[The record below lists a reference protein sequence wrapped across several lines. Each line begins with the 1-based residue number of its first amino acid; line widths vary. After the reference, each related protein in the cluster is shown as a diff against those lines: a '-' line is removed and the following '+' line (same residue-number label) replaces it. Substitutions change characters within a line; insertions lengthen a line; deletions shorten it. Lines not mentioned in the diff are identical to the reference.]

1 MAIKVY
7 TSMQQGAPTI
17 NGVTGSL
24 ITALDAILV
33 NGYGQ
38 VNVSSITRSGTT
50 ATVTTATAHGFS
62 TGDVALIT
70 GAAETEYNGEFVV
83 TVTGGTSFTYDVA
96 GSPATPAT
104 GTITS
109 KRAPAGFT
117 KTFSG
122 TNKAV
127 YRSNDLSSRRHY
139 YQIIDDGTTSGGSR
153 EARLRGYITMSDV
166 DTGVDAFPDSG
177 TYPLGY
183 FITKSSTADSTARQW
198 VVITDG
204 KTVYFFT
211 FHGYPL
217 TTPLTSVG
225 GNYISSSG
233 FGDIIEYKP
242 GDAYASFTTGCPAQG
257 NVDYYGYSGLVNA
270 VTSITNRGASP
281 STSVPNLSMARD
293 WTGVAGARAASVFGT
308 AFWDTQLGG
317 GVAISY
323 PHRIDNGF
331 YLTPVLVTQ
340 GGPSVIRGRMPG
352 FFEPLHGMCFPNTYT
367 IENVQGFI
375 GRKFMML
382 YCMGGTSTGAVVVD
396 ITGPWDS

>member
-1 MAIKVY
+1 MAIKVFA
-7 TSMQQGAPTI
+7 SLQQGAPTI

-50 ATVTTATAHGFS
+50 ATVTTATAHGLA
-62 TGDVALIT
+62 TGDVALIA

-83 TVTGGTSFTYDVA
+83 TVTGGTSFTYDVS

-139 YQIIDDGTTSGGSR
+139 FRIVDDGTTSGGAR
-153 EARLRGYITMSDV
+153 EARLWGYETMSDV
-166 DTGVDAFPDSG
+166 DTGTGMYPTVGQHSNGFFCQKSDIADATG
-177 TYPLGY
+177 
-183 FITKSSTADSTARQW
+183 RHW
-198 VVITDG
+198 VLITDG
-204 KTVYFFT
+204 KTVYHFAYI
-211 FHGYPL
+211 GSNV
-217 TTPLTSVG
+217 TTGDITAP
-225 GNYISSSG
+225 SSNMNAFG
-233 FGDIIEYKP
+233 FGDALEFKS
-242 GDAYASFTTGCPAQG
+242 GDAYLSWVTGNSQTNNFSSTQYC
-257 NVDYYGYSGLVNA
+257 GLFNGA
-270 VTSITNRGASP
+270 TSITAATPSASQA
-281 STSVPNLSMARD
+281 TIMASRD
-293 WTGVAGARAASVFGT
+293 FTGVAGARQMQIFASGLN
-308 AFWDTQLGG
+308 ASLGIS
-317 GVAISY
+317 ANISY
-323 PHRIDNGF
+323 PHLIDNGF
-331 YLTPVLVTQ
+331 YIVPALLTQ
-340 GGPSVIRGRMPG
+340 GLPALIRGRMPG
-352 FFEPLHGMCFPNTYT
+352 YYEPLQSNCFPNTQI
-367 IENVQGFI
+367 IENVIGFT

-382 YCMGGTSTGAVVVD
+382 WGKNSSSVGACVVD

>member
-7 TSMQQGAPTI
+7 TSLQQGAPTI

-62 TGDVALIT
+62 TGDVALIA

-83 TVTGGTSFTYDVA
+83 TVTGGTSFTYDVS

-109 KRAPAGFT
+109 KRAPGGFT
-117 KTFSG
+117 KTFAG

-139 YQIIDDGTTSGGSR
+139 FRFLDDGTTSGGAR
-153 EARLRGYITMSDV
+153 EARLWGYETMSDV
-166 DTGVDAFPDSG
+166 DTGTG
-177 TYPLGY
+177 MYPTVGQY
-183 FITKSSTADSTARQW
+183 PNGFYCQKSDTADATPRNW
-198 VVITDG
+198 VLITDG
-204 KTVYFFT
+204 KTVYHFA
-211 FHGYPL
+211 
-217 TTPLTSVG
+217 
-225 GNYISSSG
+225 YIASNASSG
-233 FGDIIEYKP
+233 DITAPSTIMNAFAFGDALEFKP
-242 GDAYASFTTGCPAQG
+242 GDAYLSFVTGNSTTNQFSSTQYC
-257 NVDYYGYSGLVNA
+257 GLFNGA
-270 VTSITNRGASP
+270 TSITAATP
-281 STSVPNLSMARD
+281 STSQATIITARD
-293 WTGVAGARAASVFGT
+293 FTAVAGARQTQIFASGLNSSIGAST
-308 AFWDTQLGG
+308 N
-317 GVAISY
+317 ISY
-323 PHRIDNGF
+323 PHQIDNGF
-331 YLTPVLVTQ
+331 YMVPALLTQ
-340 GGPSVIRGRMPG
+340 ASPSLIRGRLPG
-352 FFEPLHGMCFPNTYT
+352 YFEPLHGPCFPNTQ
-367 IENVQGFI
+367 IVENVQGYT

-382 YCMGGTSTGAVVVD
+382 WGKNSSLVGACLID

>member
-7 TSMQQGAPTI
+7 TSLQQGAPTI

-50 ATVTTATAHGFS
+50 ATVTTAAAHGFS
-62 TGDVALIT
+62 TGDVALIA
-70 GAAETEYNGEFVV
+70 GAAETAYNGEFVV
-83 TVTGGTSFTYDVA
+83 TVTGSTSFTYDVT

-139 YQIIDDGTTSGGSR
+139 FRIVDDGTTSGGAR
-153 EARLRGYITMSDV
+153 EARLWGYETMSDV
-166 DTGVDAFPDSG
+166 DTGTG
-177 TYPLGY
+177 MYPTVGQHSNG
-183 FITKSSTADSTARQW
+183 FFCQKSDTADSTGRNW
-198 VVITDG
+198 VLITDG
-204 KTVYFFT
+204 KTVYHFA
-211 FHGYPL
+211 YIASNV
-217 TTPLTSVG
+217 TSG
-225 GNYISSSG
+225 DITAPGSNMNAFG
-233 FGDIIEYKP
+233 FGDALEFKP
-242 GDAYASFTTGCPAQG
+242 GDAYLSWVTGNPTTNQFSSTQ
-257 NVDYYGYSGLVNA
+257 YSGLFNGA
-270 VTSITNRGASP
+270 TSITAGTPSASVA
-281 STSVPNLSMARD
+281 TLVMARD
-293 WTGVAGARAASVFGT
+293 FTGVAGARQTQIFASGLNASLGT
-308 AFWDTQLGG
+308 SAN
-317 GVAISY
+317 ISY
-323 PHRIDNGF
+323 PHQIDNGF
-331 YLTPVLVTQ
+331 YMVPALLTQ
-340 GGPSVIRGRMPG
+340 ASPSLIRGRLPG
-352 FFEPLHGMCFPNTYT
+352 FFEPLHGACFPNTQ
-367 IENVQGFI
+367 IVENVQGYA

-382 YCMGGTSTGAVVVD
+382 WGKNSSAVGACLID